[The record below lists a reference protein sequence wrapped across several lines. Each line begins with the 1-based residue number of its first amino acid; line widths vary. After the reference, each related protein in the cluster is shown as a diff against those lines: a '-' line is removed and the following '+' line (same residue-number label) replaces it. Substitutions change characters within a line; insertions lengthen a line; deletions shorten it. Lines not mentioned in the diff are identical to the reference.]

1 MRRLP
6 GHVAAALWVAGL
18 LATAGCATTATAD
31 RAPEGAYEPF
41 AEAAEGEP
49 APAVVEAAPPVDP
62 GPPVADA
69 EPDTVDT
76 HELAFTTPAGRPVR
90 LRMPLGARSIG
101 RPNDGRLAGGR
112 CMRPEGPGFLQRKP
126 EAACGTDEAVL
137 LLTFALGEVL
147 REYPD
152 TPPVIVGALSR
163 PEGGPLKP
171 HKSHQS
177 GRDVDIGLYAVNG
190 RPLSTFAE
198 LAPSETDFEKTFF
211 LMVNLL
217 ATGRVRMILVNYAL
231 QPHLYRAAQ
240 AMGYDEQQLA
250 WIFQYPR
257 GSRVKA
263 GVIRHSRGH
272 KRHFH
277 VRFACPVDD
286 AECIEHP

>member
-6 GHVAAALWVAGL
+6 GHHAAALWLAGL
-18 LATAGCATTATAD
+18 LATAGCATTGAAV
-31 RAPEGAYEPF
+31 RAPEG
-41 AEAAEGEP
+41 EAALPGE
-49 APAVVEAAPPVDP
+49 AAGVDETPAVVEAAPPADSVPPTPDAGTDAVD
-62 GPPVADA
+62 A
-69 EPDTVDT
+69 

-90 LRMPLGARSIG
+90 LRMPRGARSIG
-101 RPNDGRLAGGR
+101 RPNDGRLADGR
-112 CMRPEGPGFLQRKP
+112 CMRPEGPGFIQRKP
-126 EAACGTDEAVL
+126 DAACGTDEVVL

-152 TPPVIVGALSR
+152 TPPVVVGALSR

-177 GRDVDIGLYAVNG
+177 GRDVDVGLYAVNG

-286 AECIEHP
+286 GDCVEHP